1 MTKKRIV
8 VIGGG
13 TGSHTVLSGLKAMDC
28 DLTAVVAMS
37 DDGGS
42 SGRLRDELGQLPPGD
57 VRQCLVALAEDD
69 ASEILRELFNYRF
82 TAGNGLKGHSLG
94 NLLLSALT
102 EITGGADAAIREASR
117 MLRIRGTVLPVTLS
131 DSTLMA
137 VLEDGS
143 VIEGES
149 CIDRRWRGMGG
160 CSRDGVEDGDTPILT
175 FPRRGVREKWEM
187 HLPISRVYLE
197 PTARAFPPVLDAIRD
212 ADAIVIGPGDI
223 YTSVLPNFLVEGV
236 AEAVRESSAV
246 KVHVCNL
253 MTKPGESDGFRASD
267 FLRLLGMYL
276 DADKPVDYLLA
287 NDAAFPESVRQRY
300 ALNNQYPVEIDM
312 ENCGRY
318 AGEVI
323 KRPMIGEGSYARHN
337 PAALAKAIMAI
348 VESDERLKA
357 GVGRSGEKE
366 LTACITS

>member
-1 MTKKRIV
+1 MGRKSIV

-13 TGSHTVLSGLKAMDC
+13 TGSHTVLSGLKMIDC

-69 ASEILRELFNYRF
+69 AASEGLKRLFDYRF
-82 TAGNGLKGHSLG
+82 EDGNGLKGHSLG

-102 EITGGADAAIREASR
+102 EITGSADAAIQEASR

-131 DSTLMA
+131 DSTLKA
-137 VLEDGS
+137 RLEDGS

-149 CIDRRWRGMGG
+149 CIDRRCGN
-160 CSRDGVEDGDTPILT
+160 S
-175 FPRRGVREKWEM
+175 

-197 PTARAFPPVLDAIRD
+197 PSARAFPPVLDAIRD

-223 YTSVLPNFLVEGV
+223 YTSVLPNFLAEGV
-236 AEAVRESSAV
+236 AEAVRDADGV
-246 KVHVCNL
+246 KIHVCNL

-267 FLRLLGMYL
+267 FLRLLSEYL
-276 DADKPVDYLLA
+276 GVGRPVDYLLA
-287 NDAAFPESVRQRY
+287 NDAEFPESVRQRY
-300 ALNNQYPVEIDM
+300 ALNGQHPVGIDE

-318 AGEVI
+318 AREVV

-337 PAALAKAIMAI
+337 PVKLAKSIMAI
-348 VESDERLKA
+348 VDSDGGMERDA
-357 GVGRSGEKE
+357 VVSHEKE
-366 LTACITS
+366 IAACITS